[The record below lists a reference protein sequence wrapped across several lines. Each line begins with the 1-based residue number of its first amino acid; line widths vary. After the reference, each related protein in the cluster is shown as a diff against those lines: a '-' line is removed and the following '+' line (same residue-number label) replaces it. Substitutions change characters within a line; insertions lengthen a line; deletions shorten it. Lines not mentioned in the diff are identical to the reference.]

1 MQYQTASDATID
13 VPAPLTRDAL
23 RSLEWLALGLLVVA
37 ALALRL
43 YNLGSFPD
51 TLLADEADNAQDSV
65 RILYGQQPANGF
77 FGVDW
82 TSQPAFSIYKGAA
95 FMALFGFTMTAIR
108 LPSALIGALAL
119 IPFYLLLRRQLSVTA
134 SLLAAALLGTS
145 VWYLN
150 FSRSGWNI
158 VDLCFFMPMAMLFL
172 LRGMDSLAPETPPH
186 RRGID
191 FVISGFFC
199 ALALYGYP
207 AGRAVVVALGLYL
220 PLALYFYH
228 ARACQVLLGYIV
240 LITVTALLFIPQAL
254 YALLNWEHF
263 NGRTGVVFLLN
274 NPDYQADP
282 RGTLL
287 HQFSWNLRGPW
298 DGRVNNTPQ
307 YSPAGEPQLD
317 RLSGILVLTGMALTL
332 LLARLRRQPE
342 TWLWWLMLLSIWF
355 FTQIL
360 TANTPNGAR
369 GLAYVPALYYFA
381 AAGLDS
387 LVRLIHYI
395 FDRLSLSPARAGVFK
410 HAAVLLFVAFVAVG
424 GYANVKHYI
433 DWQSSPQTRQAR
445 YLYVTARE
453 FPAWAAAIENLAKT
467 NGSKMNVGQWREVH
481 PIADIADPH

>member
-1 MQYQTASDATID
+1 MQYQTAHH
-13 VPAPLTRDAL
+13 APLEQPVSLTREAL
-23 RSLEWLALGLLVVA
+23 RSLEWLALGLIVVA
-37 ALALRL
+37 ALAVRL

-51 TLLADEADNAQDSV
+51 TLLADEADNAQDSL
-65 RILYGQQPANGF
+65 RILYGQPPANGF

-95 FMALFGFTMTAIR
+95 FISLFGFTMTAIR
-108 LPSALIGALAL
+108 LPSALISALAL
-119 IPFYLLLRRQLSVTA
+119 LPFYLLLRRQFSLTA
-134 SLLAAALLGTS
+134 SLLAAVLLGTS

-158 VDLCFFMPMAMLFL
+158 VDLCFFMPMALLFL
-172 LRGMDSLAPETPPH
+172 MRGLDSLAPETPPR

-191 FVISGFFC
+191 FVASGFFC

-220 PLALYFYH
+220 PLALYFY
-228 ARACQVLLGYIV
+228 RTQVRQVLLGYVVIAA
-240 LITVTALLFIPQAL
+240 VTALLFAPQAL
-254 YALLNWEHF
+254 YALRNWEHF

-274 NPDYQADP
+274 NPEFQADP
-282 RGTLL
+282 RGTLM
-287 HQFSWNLRGPW
+287 HQLSWNLRGPW

-317 RLSGILVLTGMALTL
+317 RLSGVLVLAGILMTMALP
-332 LLARLRRQPE
+332 RLRSQPE

-369 GLAYVPALYYFA
+369 GLAYLPALYYFA
-381 AAGLDS
+381 AAGLDGI
-387 LVRLIHYI
+387 LRLAHYT
-395 FDRLSLSPARAGVFK
+395 FERLSLSPAWGSVLKNTAVFLL
-410 HAAVLLFVAFVAVG
+410 AVLVAAG
-424 GYANVKHYI
+424 GYANLTHYAA
-433 DWQSSPQTRQAR
+433 WQMNPQTRQAR

-453 FPAWAAAIENLAKT
+453 FPDWAAAIENLAKT
-467 NGSKMNVGQWREVH
+467 GGGKMNVGQWREMH
-481 PIADIADPH
+481 PIPDIANPH

>member
-1 MQYQTASDATID
+1 MQYQTAHHGPLEQ
-13 VPAPLTRDAL
+13 PALLTRAGS
-23 RSLEWLALGLLVVA
+23 RSLEWLALGLIVVA
-37 ALALRL
+37 ALAVRL

-65 RILYGQQPANGF
+65 RILYGQPPVNGF

-95 FMALFGFTMTAIR
+95 FIGLFGFTMTAIR
-108 LPSALIGALAL
+108 LPSALISGLAL
-119 IPFYLLLRRQLSVTA
+119 IPFYLLLRRQFSLTA
-134 SLLAAALLGTS
+134 SLLAAVLLGTS

-172 LRGMDSLAPETPPH
+172 LRGLDSLAPETPPR

-191 FVISGFFC
+191 FVASGFFC

-207 AGRAVVVALGLYL
+207 AGRAIVVVLGLFL
-220 PLALYFYH
+220 PLALYFYRAQ
-228 ARACQVLLGYIV
+228 ARQVLLGYIV
-240 LITVTALLFIPQAL
+240 LAAVTALLFAPQAL
-254 YALLNWEHF
+254 YALRNWEHF

-274 NPDYQADP
+274 NPDFQADP
-282 RGTLL
+282 RGTLVK
-287 HQFSWNLRGPW
+287 QFSWNLRGPW

-307 YSPAGEPQLD
+307 YFPAGEPQLD
-317 RLSGILVLTGMALTL
+317 RLSGVLVLAGMLLTL
-332 LLARLRRQPE
+332 VLSAYRQRPE

-381 AAGLDS
+381 AAGLDGI
-387 LVRLIHYI
+387 LRLAHYT
-395 FDRLSLSPARAGVFK
+395 FERLSLSPAQEGVLKNTAVFLL
-410 HAAVLLFVAFVAVG
+410 AVLVAIG
-424 GYANVKHYI
+424 GYANVKHYV
-433 DWQSSPQTRQAR
+433 DWQSNPQTRQAR

-453 FPAWAAAIENLAKT
+453 FPDWAAAIENLAKT
-467 NGSKMNVGQWREVH
+467 GGSKMNVGQWREMH
-481 PIADIADPH
+481 PIPDIANPY